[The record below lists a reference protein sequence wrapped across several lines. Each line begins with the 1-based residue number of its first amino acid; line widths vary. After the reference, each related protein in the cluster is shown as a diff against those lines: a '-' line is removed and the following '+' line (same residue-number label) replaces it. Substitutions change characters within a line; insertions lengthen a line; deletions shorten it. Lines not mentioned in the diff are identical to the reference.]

1 MSGFGCV
8 VGRREDSRRRFWLVA
23 GLLVALP
30 FLLWATQWGRD
41 QLTLRRL
48 ARLEPP
54 ISVLA
59 EPAEDPGRPAGSWLL
74 LALNDRPFFDRAAA
88 FCRGHRD
95 LPLPNCTNLLVA
107 DRLVALLPQPVATH
121 RPEAADAD

>member
-1 MSGFGCV
+1 MIAV
-8 VGRREDSRRRFWLVA
+8 RRRFWLVA

-30 FLLWATQWGRD
+30 FALWAVQVGRD

-54 ISVLA
+54 VAVLA
-59 EPAEDPGRPAGSWLL
+59 EPAEDAARPAGTWLL
-74 LALNDRPFFDRAAA
+74 LALRDRPLFDRAAA
-88 FCRGHRD
+88 FCREHQE
-95 LPLPNCTNLLVA
+95 LPLPNCTNLFVA
-107 DRLVALLPQPVATH
+107 DRLLPLVPPPTATR